1 MLSEDDLIQ
10 SILGDTL
17 GNGSICLECD
27 IQLEEFKFKSTSSC
41 KIKKLVLNII
51 KLFWKENIF
60 YMGEKLSNQKSLIFK
75 HLISAYKNEN
85 KLCRKRK

>member
-27 IQLEEFKFKSTSSC
+27 IQLEEFKFKSTSS
-41 KIKKLVLNII
+41 L
-51 KLFWKENIF
+51 
-60 YMGEKLSNQKSLIFK
+60 KS
-75 HLISAYKNEN
+75 KN
-85 KLCRKRK
+85 